1 MLILV
6 FSSGLRF
13 LAALN
18 AGTLIVF
25 LFSEIRQNSGLRAA
39 SLESLESAVQR
50 FILFYAYF

>member
-1 MLILV
+1 MLIFV

-13 LAALN
+13 LAALY

-25 LFSEIRQNSGLRAA
+25 LFSEVRQNSGLCAA